1 MLSYEDRNNKP
12 MWKVNQMQQ
21 PNNKILFYS
30 SAKTMKWL
38 ALICG
43 AISVGYMAYQA
54 YKKYRQWQ
62 SRREMLRAISELR
75 AARERGV
82 YEDNDA
88 QACVICI
95 SNPREVVVLD
105 CGHICLCLSCADA
118 LPHPR
123 LCPICRQNVRRII
136 PVYVS

>member
-43 AISVGYMAYQA
+43 AHQCWVYGLPSLQEVQA
-54 YKKYRQWQ
+54 VAE
-62 SRREMLRAISELR
+62 ST
-75 AARERGV
+75 
-82 YEDNDA
+82 
-88 QACVICI
+88 
-95 SNPREVVVLD
+95 
-105 CGHICLCLSCADA
+105 
-118 LPHPR
+118 
-123 LCPICRQNVRRII
+123 
-136 PVYVS
+136 